1 MVGFLAGF
9 DGDVEDVL
17 FGRERAGGEVG
28 EGAGRVVGSVEV
40 DFVVAVFAFF

>member
-1 MVGFLAGF
+1 MVGFLASF

-17 FGRERAGGEVG
+17 LRRQWTRCEVG